1 MSDHIARLQQY
12 LTSRDQSTGFEIL
25 TADASTREYFRI
37 AWNGADAIACVY
49 PEPFDPAEQTYLDVT
64 RLFLAGGLP
73 VAEIIDFDGPLGVIV
88 QEDFGDRVLRDV
100 LLEEDKETDSRLLNE
115 AMSLIARIQ
124 TLTDKAFEMNSIASR
139 L

>member
-1 MSDHIARLQQY
+1 MPDHIDRLQKY
-12 LTSRDQSTGFEIL
+12 LSARSQSTAFAAL

-37 AWNGADAIACVY
+37 EWNGTSAIACVY

-64 RLFLAGGLP
+64 RLFSAGDLP
-73 VAEIIDFDGPLGVIV
+73 VARIIDFDGVFGVIV

-115 AMSLIARIQ
+115 AISLRARIE
-124 TLTDKAFEMNSIASR
+124 T
-139 L
+139 